1 MTQNPR
7 ISVVM
12 SVWNGERYLHEAIN
26 SVLQQTF
33 ADYEFIIVNDASTDS
48 SPQIIRS
55 FSDDRIRVIN
65 NDINIG
71 LTKSLNKA
79 LKEAEGEYIARQ
91 DADDIS
97 LADRFAEQ
105 LKYLDEHPEV
115 ALLGTS
121 AYYINENG
129 ETTGKCVTTGSP
141 SIGRLLKGNRFIHG
155 STMFRRAVVD
165 ELGGYNELFRYGQDY
180 ELWLRIAGYYEV
192 RNLTQLLYKL
202 RFHQENIRSKNGEES
217 VLYGLLA
224 RRLVRNRM
232 SGAMLKEIKGK
243 GIKKLYAYLSRRE
256 KSYFHTAMARMYM
269 INNKLELA
277 RKQYVKGL
285 LAVPF
290 DIIIIANLVLSYL
303 GQGVVDKSHDIYQ
316 IIKSSK
322 SIR

>member
-48 SPQIIRS
+48 SQQIICS
-55 FSDDRIRVIN
+55 FHDDRIKVIN
-65 NDINIG
+65 NEENIG
-71 LTKSLNKA
+71 LTMSLNKA
-79 LKEAEGEYIARQ
+79 MKMAGGEYIARQ

-105 LKYLDEHPEV
+105 LKYLDEHPDV

-121 AYYINENG
+121 AYYIDENG
-129 ETTGKCVTTGSP
+129 ETTGKCVIAGSL

-155 STMFRRAVVD
+155 STMFRTTVAD
-165 ELGGYNELFRYGQDY
+165 ELGGYNDLFRYGQDY
-180 ELWLRIAGYYEV
+180 ELWLRIAGHYEV

-202 RFHQENIRSKNGEES
+202 RFHQENIRSKNVEES
-217 VLYGLLA
+217 ILYGILA
-224 RRLVRNRM
+224 RRLVRNSM
-232 SGAMLKEIKGK
+232 SGVMLKEIKSK
-243 GIKKLYAYLSRRE
+243 GIKKLYVYLSRRE
-256 KSYFHTAMARMYM
+256 KAHFHTAMARMYM
-269 INNKLELA
+269 INNKLKLA

-303 GQGVVDKSHDIYQ
+303 GEGVIDKSHEIYQ